1 MVVVDVVTFAIFRA
15 LIERVAKVLDALFAP
30 GSGGGDVDA
39 DDGIRLEEV
48 GVDDEVVVLLDRRIQ
63 LEVLLEEA
71 KQLRGGT
78 IVGEV

>member
-1 MVVVDVVTFAIFRA
+1 MVVIVTFVDFRVF
-15 LIERVAKVLDALFAP
+15 IESVAKVLDAFFAA
-30 GSGGGDVDA
+30 GSGGDDVDA

-48 GVDDEVVVLLDRRIQ
+48 GVDDEVVVLLDRWIQ